1 MMSTQGGLLFLVLT
15 FVALVSF
22 RPSAAMQ
29 PQQHAPSLETC
40 QADVALW
47 YDHAAASE
55 YLNAETAHISEN
67 SPNRTPAARL
77 PLREIVAREL
87 EMGDCMKVDAIRR
100 ERYLQAIDFY
110 DRVSAD
116 RYRRFVR
123 RHKLEQQ
130 LLREDA
136 AGLR

>member
-1 MMSTQGGLLFLVLT
+1 MSMRGRLLLLVLS
-15 FVALVSF
+15 FAALVSF
-22 RPSAAMQ
+22 YSSAAMQ

-40 QADVALW
+40 QADIALW
-47 YDHAAASE
+47 YDRATATE
-55 YLNAETAHISEN
+55 YLNAETAYISEN
-67 SPNRTPAARL
+67 SPNRTPTARL
-77 PLREIVAREL
+77 SLREIVAREL
-87 EMGDCMKVDAIRR
+87 EMGDCMKVDATRQ

-136 AGLR
+136 TGLR